1 MRVFLRAIEID
12 ATNGLAYQNIG
23 TVHLRAGDLAG
34 AEKALREA
42 LRIDSSLAGA
52 HTTLGV
58 VLAKTKRGSEAIE
71 SWKRAIDLEP
81 TDYDALYNLTL
92 ELVAQGRMDEARQYG
107 DRYISNAPRALHA
120 SDIAHIRNLLG
131 RE

>member
-71 SWKRAIDLEP
+71 SWKRAIDLGA
-81 TDYDALYNLTL
+81 DGLRRALQPH
-92 ELVAQGRMDEARQYG
+92 ARAGRAGRMDEARQYG